1 MVAGARLLY
10 QPRYGDSR
18 PERVWLGMSPLMY
31 RIGGRQLMC
40 PEHILLQELLGM
52 VHVRWQA
59 ATRRESRDSLPHHLH
74 AALCRQVQLM
84 SGKWLLAWYVSQ
96 VIRREAVFRR
106 PLRLLHLPAR

>member
-1 MVAGARLLY
+1 
-10 QPRYGDSR
+10 
-18 PERVWLGMSPLMY
+18 MY

-59 ATRRESRDSLPHHLH
+59 ATRRESRDPLPHHLH

-84 SGKWLLAWYVSQ
+84 SGKWLLACYVSQ
-96 VIRREAVFRR
+96 VMIRREAVFRR
-106 PLRLLHLPAR
+106 SLRLLHLPARRLKLLLLLVVVVVVVVLLFLLL